1 MQKGRF
7 ITGPFS
13 FKVRPMTDHKGA
25 PLLVAGLGCRCP
37 RCGRGP
43 LFAGYLTIAPACSVC
58 GLSFANSDTADGPA
72 YFIMMPLCILTAVSA
87 LLVELKFEPPV
98 WLHMVIWPTFI
109 LGIIALA
116 LRPVKATLVALQ
128 YRYRN
133 VEQEE

>member
-1 MQKGRF
+1 
-7 ITGPFS
+7 
-13 FKVRPMTDHKGA
+13 MTDHKGA